1 MGQEGSAVQN
11 GSQSVLVKFKF
22 GNLNAHHH
30 RCKVLIQ
37 IDESL
42 IVTKFTKS
50 PNYKSC

>member
-30 RCKVLIQ
+30 GCKVLIQ
-37 IDESL
+37 IDEL
-42 IVTKFTKS
+42 LTFTKFANS
-50 PNYKSC
+50 PNYKSY